1 MNDQGNADP
10 ETGRISSEYIPSE
23 RMVPA
28 YGKKTFANI
37 VNKLKRF
44 HLVLLNTISE
54 KYYSFPTE
62 TVFQGVSQ

>member
-10 ETGRISSEYIPSE
+10 ETGRINSEYIPSE
-23 RMVPA
+23 GMVPA

-44 HLVLLNTISE
+44 HLVLLHTISE
-54 KYYSFPTE
+54 KYYSFTTE
-62 TVFQGVSQ
+62 TDFQGVSQ